1 MSLNQLLKISVRSLF
16 ANKSRSF
23 LTILGIVIGV
33 AAIIMV
39 MSLGQG
45 AQDLILNQVRGAGS
59 KTVYVEAGGSSSQ
72 GPEAMSSLFIDSL
85 KERDLKSLRDPAK
98 VRGVVR
104 VSPYLMQSAKV
115 IRESEGKQTTIMGIS
130 PDLLTMLDISPTEG
144 YSFTE
149 DDVKEKSSVVVIG
162 SEIKTDLFGPSDAV
176 GEKIKINDRSF
187 KVVGVF
193 PKKGQIGMMNID
205 TMIVVPWSTAQDYL
219 FGMDYFN
226 GFMVEAAS
234 EDIVDQTA
242 ADIRVTLRE
251 NHDITNPDND
261 DFHVM
266 TQSDVMDMVS
276 TIMGVMT
283 AFLAAVAAIS
293 LIVGGI
299 GIMNIMLVSVT
310 ERTRE
315 IGLRKALGA
324 TNNDILAQFLLES
337 VLLTASGG
345 LIGVLLGALFSF
357 LISLVLSQ
365 GMGLDWSFS
374 FPITAAVVG
383 LLVSAS
389 IGVAFGIHPARK
401 AAMKDP
407 IEALRYE

>member
-1 MSLNQLLKISVRSLF
+1 MSLNQLLKISVRSLL
-16 ANKSRSF
+16 ANKSRSA

-59 KTVYVEAGGSSSQ
+59 KTVYVEAGGNQQ
-72 GPEAMSSLFIDSL
+72 GPEAMGSLFIESL
-85 KERDLKSLRDPAK
+85 KERDLDSLRDPAK

-115 IRESEGKQTTIMGIS
+115 IHDSEGKQTNIMGMA
-130 PDLLTMLDISPTEG
+130 PDLLTMLDIYPDEG
-144 YSFTE
+144 DAFT
-149 DDVKEKSSVVVIG
+149 DNDIKSKSSVVIIG
-162 SEIKTDLFGPSDAV
+162 SKIKEDLFGSSQAV

-193 PKKGQIGMMNID
+193 PAKGQIGMLNVD
-205 TMIVVPWSTAQDYL
+205 SLVAVPWSTAQDYL
-219 FGMDYFN
+219 FGMDHFN
-226 GFMVEAAS
+226 GFMIEAES
-234 EDIVDQTA
+234 EEVVDQTA

-266 TQSDVMDMVS
+266 TQSDVMEMVS
-276 TIMGVMT
+276 TIMGVLT

-293 LIVGGI
+293 LVVGGI

-324 TNNDILAQFLLES
+324 TSSDVLSQFLLES

-345 LIGVLLGALFSF
+345 LIGIALGALLSF
-357 LISLVLSQ
+357 LIAVLLSQ
-365 GMGLDWSFS
+365 GLGLDWSFT
-374 FPITAAVVG
+374 FPVTAAAIG
-383 LLVSAS
+383 LIVSAS
-389 IGVAFGIHPARK
+389 IGVAFGIYPARQ
-401 AAMKDP
+401 AAVKDP